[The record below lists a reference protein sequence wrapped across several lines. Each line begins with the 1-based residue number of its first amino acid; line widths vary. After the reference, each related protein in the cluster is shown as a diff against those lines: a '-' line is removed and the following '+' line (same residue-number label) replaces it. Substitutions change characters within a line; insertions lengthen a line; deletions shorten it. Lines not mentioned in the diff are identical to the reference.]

1 MRTIDVVCAILEKNN
16 TFLIAQRK
24 KGMHQEYKWEF
35 PGGKIESGETPEE
48 CLTRELKE
56 EFNISAKIT
65 DFVAESIFDYGD
77 RVVRLLGYRAEYI
90 SGEFLLN
97 DHEEIK
103 WISRDEFSRFDFAQ
117 ADLPLVEKILM
128 T

>member
-1 MRTIDVVCAILEKNN
+1 
-16 TFLIAQRK
+16 
-24 KGMHQEYKWEF
+24 MHQEYKWEF